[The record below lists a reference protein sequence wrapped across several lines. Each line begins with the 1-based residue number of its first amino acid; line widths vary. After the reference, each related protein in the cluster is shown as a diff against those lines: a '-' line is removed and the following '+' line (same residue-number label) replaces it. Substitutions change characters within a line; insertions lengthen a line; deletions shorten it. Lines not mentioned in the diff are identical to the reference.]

1 MGIKKAH
8 RDVICEQYP
17 MPNGKINIFIEFDN
31 GEITSKFP
39 HHQKK
44 SAFFS
49 KKCFITQKYT
59 KKAGI
64 VQTPALS
71 IRLECHCFGKSITI
85 SSLNIPVTF
94 IGGMI
99 MPLKGVPSVLQ

>member
-1 MGIKKAH
+1 MFPRLLLGIKKAH

-44 SAFFS
+44 SAKFFADLCGLMGVEH
-49 KKCFITQKYT
+49 K
-59 KKAGI
+59 
-64 VQTPALS
+64 
-71 IRLECHCFGKSITI
+71 I
-85 SSLNIPVTF
+85 SF
-94 IGGMI
+94 FDA
-99 MPLKGVPSVLQ
+99 